1 MNVKSK
7 ENNSNR
13 NYNSFQSRK
22 CNAYGIFL
30 FKGVCCKSLMN
41 ATLRVIQ
48 YRHYK
53 YHLQQDYFLMSCF
66 FSYNSCLLLIK

>member
-1 MNVKSK
+1 MSVKSK

-13 NYNSFQSRK
+13 NYKPFQSRK

-41 ATLRVIQ
+41 APLRVAQ
-48 YRHYK
+48 YSIINTIYNRIIFSCPV
-53 YHLQQDYFLMSCF
+53 FL
-66 FSYNSCLLLIK
+66 L